1 LRPAAEVAILH
12 PRQGQTLA
20 VDHATQLAGSATDTS
35 EMPIASEALAW
46 ACASRY
52 LIACEA
58 LSTTRG
64 QLLCPSWHFRRLF
77 ENRRGDVFTGAVARA
92 LPAARKPTVSG
103 IINERAW
110 LGQEKGPEVELIVS
124 GTTLYATYET
134 LDGFP
139 AVYDDARGLFC
150 YARIVDGRYE
160 SSGVPVTSSPP
171 AGVERHARESDAVRQ
186 ARIVERQAQMDR
198 RATREPERK

>member
-1 LRPAAEVAILH
+1 MMRTRSRTALTELSDITPAA
-12 PRQGQTLA
+12 
-20 VDHATQLAGSATDTS
+20 
-35 EMPIASEALAW
+35 ALP
-46 ACASRY
+46 
-52 LIACEA
+52 
-58 LSTTRG
+58 T
-64 QLLCPSWHFRRLF
+64 RLF
-77 ENRRGDVFTGAVARA
+77 GTHRGGVLTGAVA
-92 LPAARKPTVSG
+92 ARIASRRERPTVSG
-103 IINERAW
+103 ISNQRTW

-124 GTTLYATYET
+124 GTALYATYET

-150 YARIVDGRYE
+150 YARMVDGRYE
-160 SSGVPVTSSPP
+160 SSGVAVTSSPP